1 MKKIRIGFLIDSE
14 TINYY
19 IYDLIQFVLN
29 NDLFYEP
36 IVITG
41 HGMSSTKQHYIKAFF
56 NFRRHIYRFLYLV
69 ISRFEGFVSAKRFP
83 QSRLNYK
90 LATLD
95 GLRFIYVQGIW
106 SKSNLNLSFTD
117 KDIKALDIENFDL
130 IIRCG
135 NGILQ
140 GEILDLAKFGV
151 LSFHHGDNRVNR
163 GGPAGFWEVFYSE
176 PSSGFVIQK
185 LSKELDGGQVVFRG
199 NIPTESL
206 WILNREKL
214 KQKSNI
220 FMKQILVQIAY
231 NRDLSPL
238 ENPYFHD
245 RILYKLN
252 GNPML
257 LTKYLFKVWP
267 QVLSNS
273 VIRLFRGKRINVWS
287 ISYSKDSMPGTSLWR
302 YRDVPN
308 PKNSY
313 LADPF
318 VITHGKR
325 TVIFV
330 EQFIIGEKKGV
341 IAAVDVSSPKELFLG
356 PVLIEPFHLSFPFVF
371 EVESNLYMIP
381 ETAEIKEIRLYK
393 CCEFPGKWQYHKTL
407 IKEIDAADTMVFND
421 SGMWFMLPNVC
432 SANQGDHDSELHIF
446 YTPDMFKYDWIPIN
460 SGNPVIFDSQKARN
474 GGFFYFDSTLYRVNQ
489 IHSGS
494 TYGKSF
500 AINRVEKLTP
510 DGYKEVQ
517 IQTVGPYFKKNGLN
531 THHYNSNLEVSVI
544 DSVNKV
550 IYNK

>member
-1 MKKIRIGFLIDSE
+1 
-14 TINYY
+14 
-19 IYDLIQFVLN
+19 
-29 NDLFYEP
+29 
-36 IVITG
+36 
-41 HGMSSTKQHYIKAFF
+41 
-56 NFRRHIYRFLYLV
+56 
-69 ISRFEGFVSAKRFP
+69 VSAQRFP

-90 LATLD
+90 LATID

-117 KDIKALDIENFDL
+117 KDIKSLDIENFDL

-135 NGILQ
+135 NGILK

-214 KQKSNI
+214 KQKSNV
-220 FMKQILVQIAY
+220 FMKQILVQIAH
-231 NRDLSPL
+231 NRGLPPL

-252 GNPML
+252 ENPIL
-257 LTKYLFKVWP
+257 LTKYLLKVWP

-273 VIRLFRGKRINVWS
+273 VTRLFRGNRISVWS

-318 VITHGKR
+318 VITYEKR

-330 EQFIIGEKKGV
+330 EQFMFQALK
-341 IAAVDVSSPKELFLG
+341 SSFLAQ
-356 PVLIEPFHLSFPFVF
+356 F
-371 EVESNLYMIP
+371 
-381 ETAEIKEIRLYK
+381 
-393 CCEFPGKWQYHKTL
+393 
-407 IKEIDAADTMVFND
+407 
-421 SGMWFMLPNVC
+421 
-432 SANQGDHDSELHIF
+432 
-446 YTPDMFKYDWIPIN
+446 
-460 SGNPVIFDSQKARN
+460 
-474 GGFFYFDSTLYRVNQ
+474 
-489 IHSGS
+489 
-494 TYGKSF
+494 
-500 AINRVEKLTP
+500 
-510 DGYKEVQ
+510 
-517 IQTVGPYFKKNGLN
+517 
-531 THHYNSNLEVSVI
+531 
-544 DSVNKV
+544 
-550 IYNK
+550 